1 MSVWQNFKIW
11 LLIGLFYSVYCVIK
25 STKVLK
31 RIAIPRINWGEKS

>member
-11 LLIGLFYSVYCVIK
+11 LLIGLFYSLYCVIK
-25 STKVLK
+25 SMKALK